1 MPSRQFSLYILR
13 CGDGS
18 LYTGIAADVTK
29 RLMEH
34 ESGGRGAKYLRGK
47 GPFEVLLSHPVGDR
61 ARASRLEYRVK
72 QLPRS
77 QKLALVAGS
86 LKLDDLLEDQVVES
100 GGS

>member
-18 LYTGIAADVTK
+18 LYTGIAADVKK
-29 RLMEH
+29 RLTEH

-47 GPFEVLLSHPVGDR
+47 GPLEVLLSQPVGDR

-86 LKLDDLLEDQVVES
+86 LKLGDLLEDQVVES
-100 GGS
+100 DGS

>member
-1 MPSRQFSLYILR
+1 MASRQFSLYILR

-18 LYTGIAADVTK
+18 LYTGIAADVKK
-29 RLMEH
+29 RLTEH

-47 GPFEVLLSHPVGDR
+47 GPLEVLLSQPVGDR

-72 QLPRS
+72 RLPRS

-100 GGS
+100 GGL